1 MDHTPT
7 RGKRL
12 PVVMLILGGGLAAAS
27 CTRLLSSNAGAIAKN
42 PAQYDGKTVV
52 VSGKVKERID
62 MPLLKC
68 YVLDDGTGAIG
79 VVTKKP
85 LPYLGATVRTEG
97 KVNASFKIGRRSL
110 IAVIEPEPAP
120 TPRPKEPPPG
130 PLGPG

>member
-7 RGKRL
+7 RGIRL
-12 PVVMLILGGGLAAAS
+12 LAVMFVLGIGLAAAA
-27 CTRLLSSNAGAIAKN
+27 CTGLLSPNAGTITKH

-68 YVLDDGTGAIG
+68 YVLDDGTGTIG
-79 VVTKKP
+79 VVTKRP
-85 LPYLGATVRTEG
+85 LPYLGATVRAEG
-97 KVNASFKIGRRSL
+97 RVDASFKIGRRPL

-120 TPRPKEPPPG
+120 TPRPKQPPSRQPG
-130 PLGPG
+130 PG